1 MAVNG
6 KVIKEEKKKSRGV
19 VALYNGIAAE
29 LRRITWAPKENVKK
43 STVAV
48 LTFIVIFTVLISAM
62 DFGFNNLY
70 KLIFK

>member
-6 KVIKEEKKKSRGV
+6 KVIKEEKMKSKGIMGF
-19 VALYNGIAAE
+19 YNGVLSE
-29 LRRITWAPKENVKK
+29 LRRITWAPKEDVKK
-43 STVAV
+43 ATVAV
-48 LTFIVIFTVLISAM
+48 LTFIAIFTLLISVM

>member
-6 KVIKEEKKKSRGV
+6 KVSKEEKKKSKGIV
-19 VALYNGIAAE
+19 GFYNGVLSEIK
-29 LRRITWAPKENVKK
+29 RITWAPKEEVKK
-43 STVAV
+43 ATVAV
-48 LTFIVIFTVLISAM
+48 VTVIAIFTVLISAM